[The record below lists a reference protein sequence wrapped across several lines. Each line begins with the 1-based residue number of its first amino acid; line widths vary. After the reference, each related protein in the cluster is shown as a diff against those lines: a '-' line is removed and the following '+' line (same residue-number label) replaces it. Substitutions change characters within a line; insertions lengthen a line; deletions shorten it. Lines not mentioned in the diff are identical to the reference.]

1 MDKKSRNKKITVFL
15 FAATFVI
22 IVGIFVAILIT
33 TKIYN
38 QEVHQDTIVGD
49 RLFTTTDDN
58 DSYVS
63 VRVEPRSN
71 TWTKQRQ
78 SKNIGDIHL

>member
-22 IVGIFVAILIT
+22 IVGIFVASLIT

-38 QEVHQDTIVGD
+38 QDTIVGD

-71 TWTKQRQ
+71 TWTKQRK